1 VANENIVNHYVK
13 QYTDQVVLLSQ
24 QKGSRLRG
32 AVTSDTHHGDGA
44 VAVDQIAETN
54 DQEAGGRNSPIVH
67 ADLTQSRRWVYPQS
81 RDWSTTLAS
90 FDKVKLAVGA
100 GMEGKITEAGMAAM
114 RRRIDRIIIPAF
126 FATAVTGVS
135 GAGTET
141 FPAGNQ
147 VSVSLG
153 GTTSG
158 LNVAKL
164 LEAQRLLEANDVDTE
179 TEMVFC
185 GITAKQHNNLLNE
198 IQVVSKDFN
207 SAPVIENGHV
217 KRWGIFN
224 FIQSELFET
233 DSSSYR
239 RCPVWVPSGMH
250 FGIWQDITADISQ
263 RKDLT
268 GQPWQVYMSL
278 IAGATRVDSDKV
290 MEIKCAE

>member
-1 VANENIVNHYVK
+1 MANENVVNHYVK
-13 QYTDQVVLLSQ
+13 QYTDNVVLLSQ
-24 QKGSRLRG
+24 QKGSRLRM
-32 AVTSDTHHGDGA
+32 AVSSDNHIGDGA
-44 VAVDQIAETN
+44 VAVDQIGESN

-67 ADLTQSRRWVYPQS
+67 VDLNQSRRWVYPQA
-81 RDWSTTLAS
+81 RDWSTTLSS
-90 FDKVKLAVGA
+90 FDKVKLLGQ
-100 GMEGKITEAGMAAM
+100 MEGKYTETGAAAM

-126 FATAVTGVS
+126 FATSVTGVA
-135 GAGTET
+135 GAGTDS

-147 VSVSLG
+147 VSVNTG
-153 GTTSG
+153 GTASG

-164 LEAQRLLEANDVDTE
+164 LEAQRLLETNDVDTE

-185 GITAKQHNNLLNE
+185 GITAKQHSNLLNE

-207 SAPVIENGHV
+207 SAPVIENGRV

-224 FIQSELFET
+224 FIQSELFEA
-233 DSSSYR
+233 DGSSYR

-250 FGIWQDITADISQ
+250 LGVWKDIGVDITQ

-268 GQPWQVYMSL
+268 GQPWQVYMDL
-278 IAGATRVDSDKV
+278 VMGATRLDSDKV